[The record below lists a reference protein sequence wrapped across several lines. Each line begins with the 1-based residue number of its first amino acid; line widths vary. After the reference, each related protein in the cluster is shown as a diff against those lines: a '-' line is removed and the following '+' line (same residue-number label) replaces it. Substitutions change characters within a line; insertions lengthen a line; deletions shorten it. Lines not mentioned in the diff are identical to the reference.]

1 MNRPHLSRRQQV
13 GPHRSQFLRKPS
25 GEYADV
31 PWTEPDD
38 LGYWT
43 QACSVNSCWGMSSEV
58 DYHVPAIGGDT
69 GLNYI
74 EDCSQLW
81 AFRGSREDILK
92 IARGAVVERD

>member
-1 MNRPHLSRRQQV
+1 
-13 GPHRSQFLRKPS
+13 
-25 GEYADV
+25 
-31 PWTEPDD
+31 
-38 LGYWT
+38 
-43 QACSVNSCWGMSSEV
+43 MSSEV